1 MNEHIIPRIQ
11 DLCIDVFLSVRKT
24 LNPNDREGTHELF
37 GLDFLIDEDFRVWLI
52 EVNTNPYLGMPNKY
66 MKEMLP
72 RMLNDWMKMCVDIVY
87 EPKVVIDPDRENDFD
102 CLYREE

>member
-1 MNEHIIPRIQ
+1 
-11 DLCIDVFLSVRKT
+11 
-24 LNPNDREGTHELF
+24 
-37 GLDFLIDEDFRVWLI
+37 
-52 EVNTNPYLGMPNKY
+52 MPNKY